1 MKFFDRVVV
10 INLDRRPDRMEQ
22 LRPQLDNLGITFERH
37 SALDGKE
44 VDISPIL
51 AGNLSHQ
58 EVLKSIKPGE
68 MVLILEDDALFT
80 DDFLEKFDEYMAELP
95 SDWDI
100 FYLGALK
107 NQTTPV
113 NNHWVRQV
121 VSTGTQAY
129 CVHPDKVDFFIKA
142 AQDFD
147 QWIDVAY
154 RLVADKCNAYI
165 AQPDLVIQF
174 PSFSDL
180 RGENVSDFNGFR

>member
-1 MKFFDRVVV
+1 
-10 INLDRRPDRMEQ
+10 MEQ

-107 NQTTPV
+107 NQTIPV

-129 CVHPDKVDFFIKA
+129 CVHPNKVDFFIKA